1 MRRRTTT
8 SHAAPAR
15 PRRRFLLALVGIG
28 LLAAGVR
35 VTYVVSV
42 TRHDPLR
49 GDAQYYSAMANTLAR
64 GDGFRDPF
72 RQDRTVPSADHPPL
86 TAIVA
91 APASWIAGTGADAAT
106 RHRRET
112 AQRLTMALI
121 GALAVVAIGFA
132 ARHLVPSD
140 ADRVGLLAGLGA
152 ALHPGLWI
160 NDGLVMSESVG
171 ALTIALVIWVSLVV
185 ARQPT
190 GWSMLA
196 LGATTGLAIMARA
209 ESALLVIV
217 LVIPLALT
225 RRGDPD
231 RRPPLGPVRWLAA
244 GTLGVTLVIAP
255 WVGSNLVRFNHPV
268 TLSTND
274 GLTLVGTNCDPAWRG
289 PGRGLWV
296 LQCIEAVD
304 SNGDGTNDWQAYLQG
319 VSATDPGQDPSDVA
333 VKYRAAAADYLRGH
347 AGGLPEIMVVR
358 VARVMGVYGVRQMTD
373 FYNLGEGR
381 PRTASWLAA
390 IGWWAIAL
398 VGSAGLVVLWRR
410 RMPVWPLL
418 AHVIAVTGVAAA
430 FYGLWRFRI
439 GAEIAM
445 LMASAIAVDALLGRM
460 SRRRSLGDEPVTVFV
475 TEVDAP
481 RSQPAALAD

>member
-1 MRRRTTT
+1 MLRRRPTTPHT
-8 SHAAPAR
+8 APPR
-15 PRRRFLLALVGIG
+15 PGRRFLLALVGIG

-35 VTYVVSV
+35 VTYVMAV
-42 TRHDPLR
+42 TRHDPMR

-91 APASWIAGTGADAAT
+91 APASWIAGTGGDVAT

-121 GALAVVAIGFA
+121 GAAAVVAIGLA
-132 ARHLVPSD
+132 ARHLVPGH
-140 ADRVGLLAGLGA
+140 ANRVGLLAALA
-152 ALHPGLWI
+152 ASLHPGLWI

-190 GWSMLA
+190 GWSMMT
-196 LGATTGLAIMARA
+196 LGAVTGLAIMARA

-244 GTLGVTLVIAP
+244 GAFGVTLVIAP
-255 WVGSNLVRFNHPV
+255 WVVPNLVRFNHPV

-274 GLTLVGTNCDPAWRG
+274 GLTLVGTNCDRAWHG

-304 SNGDGTNDWQAYLQG
+304 SNGDGIDDWQAYLRG

-333 VKYRAAAADYLRGH
+333 LKYRAAAADYLRHHPGE
-347 AGGLPEIMVVR
+347 LPGVMGVR

-390 IGWWAIAL
+390 IGWWGIAV
-398 VGSAGLVVLWRR
+398 VGGGGLVILWRR

-418 AHVIAVTGVAAA
+418 AHLVAVVGVAAA

-439 GAEIAM
+439 GAEVAM
-445 LMASAIAVDALLGRM
+445 LMASAVAADAVVQRIF
-460 SRRRSLGDEPVTVFV
+460 RRRSPGTESLNVTDGVV
-475 TEVDAP
+475 LSSP
-481 RSQPAALAD
+481 SPALAD